1 MAKRELPVPARYYM
15 RLQEVLGRQGI
26 DMRDLLSELSLPLA
40 ALEEPDATLYF
51 SQVEQIIARAVE
63 ASGRSDLGFELG
75 RLLTVSTHS
84 VVGFGMVNSPTVEH
98 AMHFV
103 ARYFRLVM
111 PSFRMRY
118 TSGPD
123 HGELLFTP
131 TAAMG
136 HQCLSFHIETIAMAA
151 LRDVHDMV
159 GSRPPCRMYLSI
171 AEPPHVQR
179 YNELHDVQCIF
190 GTDRGPSVRLL
201 FQADFRRFPI
211 SMADTNALKVAEERC
226 RALVQQVAGVRQFAD
241 WVAMTLR
248 EVGDGVPSLAELAG
262 ALNLSTRTLN
272 RYLEREGTSYREL
285 AGRIQHELACERLA
299 AGVLSITEIAY
310 SLGFRDTANFTR
322 AFRSRAG
329 CSPRDYRLRLAA
341 KAESLP
347 GG

>member
-1 MAKRELPVPARYYM
+1 MAKQELRVPARYYM

-26 DMRDLLSELSLPLA
+26 DMRDLLRGLSLPLA

-51 SQVEQIIARAVE
+51 SQVEQLIARAE
-63 ASGRSDLGFELG
+63 QAYGRSDLGFELG
-75 RLLTVSTHS
+75 KLLTVSAHS
-84 VVGFGMVNSPTVEH
+84 IVGFGMLSSPTAEH
-98 AMHFV
+98 ALHFV

-136 HQCLSFHIETIAMAA
+136 HQCLSFHLETIAMAA
-151 LRDVHDMV
+151 LRDVQDMV
-159 GSRPPCRMYLSI
+159 GSRPPCRIYLSI
-171 AEPPHVQR
+171 AEPPHLQR
-179 YNELHDVQCIF
+179 YTRLRDVQCFF
-190 GTDRGPSVRLL
+190 GVDRGPSVRLL
-201 FQADFRRFPI
+201 FNCDFRSF
-211 SMADTNALKVAEERC
+211 SMSTADTNALKVAEERC
-226 RALVQQVAGVRQFAD
+226 RELARQVAGVRQFAD

-299 AGVLSITEIAY
+299 AGTLSITEIAY

-329 CSPRDYRLRLAA
+329 CSPRDYRAGLAGNTD
-341 KAESLP
+341 SLP
-347 GG
+347 AR

>member
-1 MAKRELPVPARYYM
+1 MARQELRVPARYYM
-15 RLQEVLGRQGI
+15 RLQEVLARQGI
-26 DMRDLLSELSLPLA
+26 DMRDLLRDLSLPVA
-40 ALEEPDATLYF
+40 ALEQPDATLYF
-51 SQVEQIIARAVE
+51 SQVEQIIARAVQ

-75 RLLTVSTHS
+75 KLLTVSSHS
-84 VVGFGMVNSPTVEH
+84 IVGFGMVNSPTVEH

-103 ARYFRLVM
+103 ARYFRLVL

-118 TSGPD
+118 SSGPE

-136 HQCLSFHIETIAMAA
+136 HQCLSFHIETIAMAS

-159 GSRPPCRMYLSI
+159 GSRIPCRMYLTI
-171 AEPPHVQR
+171 AEPAHLHR
-179 YNELHDVQCIF
+179 YTEIRDLHCTF
-190 GTDRGPSVRLL
+190 GTDREPSVRLQ
-201 FQADFRRFPI
+201 FNVDFRRYPI
-211 SMADTNALKVAEERC
+211 AMADANALKVAEERC
-226 RALVQQVAGVRQFAD
+226 RELVQQVTDVRQFAD

-285 AGRIQHELACERLA
+285 AGRIQHEMACERLA
-299 AGVLSITEIAY
+299 SGVLSITEIAY

-329 CSPRDYRLRLAA
+329 CSPRDYRIQLAS
-341 KAESLP
+341 KATSLP
-347 GG
+347 EG